1 MDYRIKFNLGDT
13 IKTEEGRKGFITNVE
28 LDNYYNEVYFFYN
41 TNVDDTSY
49 KYLEHM
55 LFPSKSILIEK
66 KV

>member
-13 IKTEEGRKGFITNVE
+13 IKTEEGRKGFIINIE
-28 LDNYYNEVYFFYN
+28 LDNYYNEVYFYN
-41 TNVDDTSY
+41 TNAGNMSY

-55 LFPSKSILIEK
+55 LFPSKNILIEK